1 MGGPCKLFLL
11 AIALA
16 LPLSQA
22 AAWTPETRLRMIDDA
37 VRLMPESLRMALEQ
51 YREPLLRGM
60 LDPMTGE
67 DGPEHRPPWSEGT
80 LDARFETEVLELI
93 AAMRKP
99 GPFGSVAIRL
109 GRTAHWIADAGFPP
123 GASRED
129 GALRYAHFASFCE
142 SRREKFPL
150 VFYGH
155 DDPELQRMNW
165 DGFALGALRLAAD
178 NDRELARAYA
188 AAGEPPDPS
197 FFDDRSVPFA
207 VGSLSYSRSVTN
219 IVRVWLAAWQQAEG
233 DMGRTPY
240 WNPAGTGNGQGG
252 D

>member
-1 MGGPCKLFLL
+1 MDHSRTPV
-11 AIALA
+11 IAA
-16 LPLSQA
+16 VGQV
-22 AAWTPETRLRMIDDA
+22 TEREEIVDA
-37 VRLMPESLRMALEQ
+37 VELASRAAFTAVDSAPGLRDRIQRLTMVSVIFSSAP
-51 YREPLLRGM
+51 G
-60 LDPMTGE
+60 
-67 DGPEHRPPWSEGT
+67 
-80 LDARFETEVLELI
+80 DAASRI
-93 AAMRKP
+93 AT
-99 GPFGSVAIRL
+99 RL

-155 DDPELQRMNW
+155 EDPALARADW
-165 DGFALGALRLAAD
+165 DGFALETLRVASD

-240 WNPAGTGNGQGG
+240 WNPAGAGKVQGG